1 MYPYP
6 FYSQLNMNFMTGFPF
21 SEDVKRHILEFDP
34 YPKEIHKKNMIF
46 VLDDII
52 TRYMLYNVFQDTI
65 LYSSV
70 TKVHCSGK
78 YSHFRSN
85 MIYW

>member
-1 MYPYP
+1 
-6 FYSQLNMNFMTGFPF
+6 MTVFPF
-21 SEDVKRHILEFDP
+21 CEDIKRHILEFDP
-34 YPKEIHKKNMIF
+34 YPKEIHSEKMKY

-52 TRYMLYNVFQDTI
+52 TRYMLYKVFNDSI

-70 TKVHCSGK
+70 MKINSSSK